1 MYMVDSPTQL
11 KVKNMMTLVAGLV
24 AGDVVDVEYIGSDSV
39 VKTAHGTVD
48 NVGVDRIL
56 LKLDGQFDI
65 LKKTKE
71 KKQAYRTLMLD
82 RILKV
87 SAQ

>member
-1 MYMVDSPTQL
+1 MYMVSSLTQL
-11 KVKNMMTLVAGLV
+11 KVENMMNLVAGAAV
-24 AGDVVDVEYIGSDSV
+24 AVEYTGSDDT
-39 VKTAHGTVD
+39 VKTAIGTVD
-48 NVGVDRIL
+48 NVGTDRIL

>member
-48 NVGVDRIL
+48 NVGADRIL

>member
-1 MYMVDSPTQL
+1 MYMVSSLTQL
-11 KVKNMMTLVAGLV
+11 KVKNMMTLVAGAVV
-24 AGDVVDVEYIGSDSV
+24 AVEYTGSDDT
-39 VKTAHGTVD
+39 VKTAVGTVD
-48 NVGVDRIL
+48 NVGADRIL

>member
-1 MYMVDSPTQL
+1 MYMVSSLTQL
-11 KVKNMMTLVAGLV
+11 KVENMMNLVAGAVV
-24 AGDVVDVEYIGSDSV
+24 AVEYTGSDDT
-39 VKTAHGTVD
+39 VKTAVGTVD
-48 NVGVDRIL
+48 NVGADRIL
-56 LKLDGQFDI
+56 LKLDGQFDV

>member
-1 MYMVDSPTQL
+1 MYMVSSLTQL
-11 KVKNMMTLVAGLV
+11 KVENMMNLVVGAVV
-24 AGDVVDVEYIGSDSV
+24 AVEYTGSDAT
-39 VKTAHGTVD
+39 VKTAIGTVD

-71 KKQAYRTLMLD
+71 KKQAYRTLMLEK
-82 RILKV
+82 ILKV

>member
-1 MYMVDSPTQL
+1 MYMVSSLTQL
-11 KVKNMMTLVAGLV
+11 KVENMMNLVAGAVV
-24 AGDVVDVEYIGSDSV
+24 AVEYTGSDNT
-39 VKTAHGTVD
+39 VKTAIGTVD

>member
-1 MYMVDSPTQL
+1 MYMVSSLTQL
-11 KVKNMMTLVAGLV
+11 KVENMMNLVVGA
-24 AGDVVDVEYIGSDSV
+24 VVSVEYTGSDAT
-39 VKTAHGTVD
+39 VKTAIGTVD

-71 KKQAYRTLMLD
+71 KKQAYRTLMLEK
-82 RILKV
+82 ILKV

>member
-1 MYMVDSPTQL
+1 MYMVSSLTQL
-11 KVKNMMTLVAGLV
+11 KVENMMNLVVGALVA
-24 AGDVVDVEYIGSDSV
+24 VEYTGSDAT
-39 VKTAHGTVD
+39 VKTAIGTVD

-71 KKQAYRTLMLD
+71 KKQAYRTLMLEK
-82 RILKV
+82 ILKV